1 MVTLDRIKILTD
13 KKHIKSM
20 DSDVTTKIL
29 RSNIGTA
36 IRYSQKMPFNIYMN
50 YSLQDN
56 RCVIELSSKVLLDRY
71 PELININNI
80 QQCFE
85 NINRIGFCEME
96 VDGIIHNSELLTCD
110 VTSDISGIV
119 QPDRLAMK
127 SCLVN
132 HNKFRV
138 QKYGNSGYTIN
149 KMVKTRNRQIRII
162 IYDKGKELRKKNN
175 TEYLGMLTDAD
186 SMLTYFD
193 GKFRMEAN
201 ISTKEQIRQLFQTK
215 STDLLD
221 VLKSEANPLLTIFD
235 EVFAFP
241 EEPEHQN
248 QVMPSPLSFPKLRM
262 VKNALLL
269 AACEYDME
277 KVDLV
282 LNNTL
287 SPHTDKSKYRTELN
301 KLLNSYP
308 LPNKNIALMK
318 KIREEIAKSATT
330 EITTR
335 QNINSRNREK

>member
-1 MVTLDRIKILTD
+1 
-13 KKHIKSM
+13 M
-20 DSDVTTKIL
+20 DSDVTIKIL
-29 RSNIGTA
+29 RSNIGKA
-36 IRYSQKMPFNIYMN
+36 IRYSQKTPFNIYMD
-50 YSLQDN
+50 YSLQDD
-56 RCVIELSSKVLLDRY
+56 RCVIEFSSKVLLDRY

-85 NINRIGFCEME
+85 NINSIGFCEMD

-138 QKYGNSGYTIN
+138 QKYGNSGYTVN
-149 KMVKTRNRQIRII
+149 KMVKTTNRQLRMI
-162 IYDKGKELRKKNN
+162 IYDKGKELRKKTNA
-175 TEYLGMLTDAD
+175 EYLAMLSDAD
-186 SMLTYFD
+186 SLLSYFD
-193 GKFRMEAN
+193 GKFRVEAN
-201 ISTKEQIRQLFQTK
+201 INTKQQIRQLFQTK

-221 VLKSEANPLLTIFD
+221 VLNSEANPLLTIFD

-241 EEPEHQN
+241 EEPEHLK

-277 KVDLV
+277 KVDLL

-287 SPHTDKSKYRTELN
+287 SPNTDKSKYRAEL
-301 KLLNSYP
+301 KRLLNTYP
-308 LPNKNIALMK
+308 VPNKNIQVMK
-318 KIREEIAKSATT
+318 QIREALQSNTD
-330 EITTR
+330 
-335 QNINSRNREK
+335 

>member
-13 KKHIKSM
+13 KKHIKRM
-20 DSDVTTKIL
+20 DSEVITKIL
-29 RSNIGTA
+29 RSNIGTS
-36 IRYSQKMPFNIYMN
+36 IRYSQKIPLNIYLN

-56 RCVIELSSKVLLDRY
+56 RCVIEFSSKVLLDRY

-85 NINRIGFCEME
+85 NINRIGFCEMD

-138 QKYGNSGYTIN
+138 QKYGNSGYTVN
-149 KMVKTRNRQIRII
+149 KMVKTRNRQLRMI
-162 IYDKGKELRKKNN
+162 IYDKGKELRKKTNAD
-175 TEYLGMLTDAD
+175 YLAMLSDPDA
-186 SMLTYFD
+186 MLSYFD
-193 GKFRMEAN
+193 DKFRVEAN
-201 ISTKEQIRQLFQTK
+201 INTKEQIRQLFHTK
-215 STDLLD
+215 TTELLD
-221 VLKSEANPLLTIFD
+221 VLNSDANPLLTLFD
-235 EVFAFP
+235 EVFVFP
-241 EEPEHQN
+241 EEPEPQN
-248 QVMPSPLSFPKLRM
+248 LEMPSPLSHPKLKT

-287 SPHTDKSKYRTELN
+287 SPLTDKSKYRSELN
-301 KLLNSYP
+301 KLLNSFP
-308 LPNKNIALMK
+308 LPNKNIKVIKQIQEAL
-318 KIREEIAKSATT
+318 KSS
-330 EITTR
+330 ID
-335 QNINSRNREK
+335 

>member
-1 MVTLDRIKILTD
+1 MVTLDKIKILTD
-13 KKHIKSM
+13 KKHIKNM

-29 RSNIGTA
+29 RSNIGTS
-36 IRYSQKMPFNIYMN
+36 IRYSQKTPFNIYMD

-56 RCVIELSSKVLLDRY
+56 RCVIEFSSKVLLDRY

-85 NINRIGFCEME
+85 NINRIGFCEMD
-96 VDGIIHNSELLTCD
+96 VDGIIHQSELLTCD
-110 VTSDISGIV
+110 MTIDISGIV
-119 QPDRLAMK
+119 QPDQLSLK

-132 HNKFRV
+132 LNKFRV

-149 KMVKTRNRQIRII
+149 KMVKTRNRQLRII
-162 IYDKGKELRKKNN
+162 IYDKGKELRKKTNG
-175 TEYLGMLTDAD
+175 EFLGLLIDAD

-193 GKFRMEAN
+193 GKFRVEAN
-201 ISTKEQIRQLFQTK
+201 INTKEQIRQLFQTK
-215 STDLLD
+215 TTDLLD

-235 EVFAFP
+235 EFFSFT
-241 EEPEHQN
+241 EEPEQLN

-277 KVDLV
+277 KVGLV

-287 SPHTDKSKYRTELN
+287 SANTDKSKYRAELI

-308 LPNKNIALMK
+308 LPNKNIALMNR
-318 KIREEIAKSATT
+318 IRDEIANSS
-330 EITTR
+330 TR
-335 QNINSRNREK
+335 NNNQTGY